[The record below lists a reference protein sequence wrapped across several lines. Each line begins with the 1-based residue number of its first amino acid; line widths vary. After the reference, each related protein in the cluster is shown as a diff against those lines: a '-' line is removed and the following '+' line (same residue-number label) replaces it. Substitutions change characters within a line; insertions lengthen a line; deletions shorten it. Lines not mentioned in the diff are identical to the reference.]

1 VNVTREVLI
10 PIRDGR
16 GVYQVNTCYRAAH
29 GLGLF
34 QLYSE
39 MEGSDTFGAVYHRLS
54 DDNGRTWSEPALDFR
69 PHDVQ
74 EGWLQG
80 VSPGGIRGVH
90 RWGESALF
98 LDEDNGAVLH
108 FFNDDIYPQGSYSGD
123 VRKYTRILIRTSR
136 DGGQS
141 FDDGTQLVQK
151 GFDPVRWAAG
161 VERGRNSIATS
172 FCAPIKT
179 ATGAIL
185 FPVQRCPLDS
195 DFAQSFLIQWQAGCF
210 VGRWSGD
217 TLEWDLGEFVCIDP
231 AVSSR
236 GLTEPTVA
244 ELGDGALLMV
254 CRGSNHTIPDVPGR
268 KWCATSTDGGLTWS
282 EPAPLAY
289 ADGTPF
295 FSPATGSRLIRHS
308 VSGKLYWIGNIV
320 PENPDGNRP
329 RYPLQIAEVDEAKRA
344 LTADTVRVIEDRREG
359 DSPAVQFSNF
369 RVYEDRKTHEFVL
382 VMARFQERGDQELAS
397 PAYEYRIQVEG

>member
-39 MEGSDTFGAVYHRLS
+39 MEGSDTFGAVYQRLS

-179 ATGAIL
+179 ATMSAGFRL
-185 FPVQRCPLDS
+185 RTVVSHPVASGLLCR
-195 DFAQSFLIQWQAGCF
+195 AM
-210 VGRWSGD
+210 VGR
-217 TLEWDLGEFVCIDP
+217 
-231 AVSSR
+231 
-236 GLTEPTVA
+236 
-244 ELGDGALLMV
+244 
-254 CRGSNHTIPDVPGR
+254 
-268 KWCATSTDGGLTWS
+268 
-282 EPAPLAY
+282 Y
-289 ADGTPF
+289 ARM
-295 FSPATGSRLIRHS
+295 GSRR
-308 VSGKLYWIGNIV
+308 
-320 PENPDGNRP
+320 
-329 RYPLQIAEVDEAKRA
+329 
-344 LTADTVRVIEDRREG
+344 VRVYRSGRLVARLDRA
-359 DSPAVQFSNF
+359 DS
-369 RVYEDRKTHEFVL
+369 
-382 VMARFQERGDQELAS
+382 G
-397 PAYEYRIQVEG
+397 